1 MSPDLP
7 KELPPDLTVFIV
19 DDDDAVRDSLQILLE
34 SAELTV
40 EAFASPTEFLD
51 SPAPRR
57 TGCLLVDVRMPDM
70 DGITVQERLKSA
82 GSPLPVIVMT
92 GHADVP
98 LAVRAMKAGA
108 VDFVE
113 KPFDDEAI
121 IETVRRALEIARDQ
135 ARQSHAA
142 PGPSPEIVQRLA
154 LLTPREREVL
164 DGLRLRPG
172 HQPAHR
178 GDPSRPRNGE
188 DAGAQFVAACP
199 DGPGSRDFP
208 AFRLNKRIPVRGIP
222 YFASSPS
229 GLLSESIRSIP
240 HYTAP
245 DRVETGGG
253 RRDFGI

>member
-164 DGLRLRPG
+164 DGLVAGRANKVIAFDLDISPRTVEI
-172 HQPAHR
+172 HR
-178 GDPSRPRNGE
+178 ARVMEKMQARSLSQLVRMALE
-188 DAGAQFVAACP
+188 AGISP
-199 DGPGSRDFP
+199 
-208 AFRLNKRIPVRGIP
+208 
-222 YFASSPS
+222 PS
-229 GLLSESIRSIP
+229 G
-240 HYTAP
+240 
-245 DRVETGGG
+245 
-253 RRDFGI
+253 